1 MKRGHQV
8 AALIAGVAV
17 GAVGAFACVCLAF
30 PQRASAQTLTPGEL
44 RATAVVAGAQD
55 RADAIRRR
63 LDAPTST
70 PRPTLIPTDTPAPT
84 NTNTPTVAPTTTTA
98 PAPTSTP
105 TAARAVAT
113 VALMSAPTAPP
124 QAPAA
129 SGANYG
135 QAALILALGVA
146 TIAGLIGLY
155 CLIVGKTEIR

>member
-70 PRPTLIPTDTPAPT
+70 PRPTLTPTGTPAPT
-84 NTNTPTVAPTTTTA
+84 NTNTTTA
-98 PAPTSTP
+98 PAPTSPP

-113 VALMSAPTAPP
+113 IALMSAPTA
-124 QAPAA
+124 QTQSPATG
-129 SGANYG
+129 GANYG

-146 TIAGLIGLY
+146 TIAGLIVLY
-155 CLIVGKTEIR
+155 RLIVGKTEIR